1 MVLGFSGLGAPK
13 SPDSD
18 LRYGFRWTPHPVIVS
33 IKDNRDYVRV
43 LFYSYYTTI
52 TGWGVLLRYWFYLC
66 YVFTVYGFEFGMQK
80 EVLPLYGR
88 FMMYPVSLKY
98 TAGPILETL

>member
-1 MVLGFSGLGAPK
+1 MTYIGFFGALGKRCHGFRVLRSRAPK
-13 SPDSD
+13 SRDSD
-18 LRYGFRWTPHPVIVS
+18 LRYGF
-33 IKDNRDYVRV
+33 Y
-43 LFYSYYTTI
+43 LF
-52 TGWGVLLRYWFYLC
+52 F
-66 YVFTVYGFEFGMQK
+66 VFAVYGFEFGMQK